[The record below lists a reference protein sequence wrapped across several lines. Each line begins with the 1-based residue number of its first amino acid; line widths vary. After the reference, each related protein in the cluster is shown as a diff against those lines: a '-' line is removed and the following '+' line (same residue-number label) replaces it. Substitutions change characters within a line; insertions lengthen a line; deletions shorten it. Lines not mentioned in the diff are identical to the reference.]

1 MITLAVTVCNEHKEL
16 KLLLD
21 YLQEHTYP
29 DQYEIIVQIDKD
41 NFTDDVIGVIVNRG
55 IKHWF
60 YSLNKDF
67 ASYKNELSKHAEGD
81 YIFQID
87 ADEIPSKELLDNL
100 PTILKNNNSD
110 VYLVPRINTVE
121 GITEEHIQQWGWRVE
136 GDRINFP
143 DYQWRIYKNTPSIKW
158 VNKVHE
164 RLDGFKTYAALPPQD
179 EFCLVH
185 AKNIKKQEKQ
195 NQFYNTI

>member
-100 PTILKNNNSD
+100 PTILKNNDSD

-164 RLDGFKTYAALPPQD
+164 RLDGFKTYAALPAQD

>member
-100 PTILKNNNSD
+100 PTILKNNDSD

-179 EFCLVH
+179 EFCLIH